1 MHAAKCSKNQKR
13 IQKLVEHLRWSFL
26 RKQLTAKAINHFRKR
41 LCYMFGLV
49 LSTPLKLRKNSQKY
63 CFVSQGFFVRPHK
76 IRKFLRFYWSCGNPY
91 TNSLNIHV
99 IYFLFFR
106 SNPPGAVLYKKF
118 FKFFF
123 LQNSQE
129 NTCATVFPGPILIYT
144 GSV

>member
-1 MHAAKCSKNQKR
+1 MHAAKRSKNQKR

-26 RKQLTAKAINHFRKR
+26 RKQLTAKAIKHFRKR
-41 LCYMFGLV
+41 LCYMFGWV

-118 FKFFF
+118 FLIFFF
-123 LQNSQE
+123 KIHRKTPVLQSFQGL
-129 NTCATVFPGPILIYT
+129 F
-144 GSV
+144 